1 MITYETRREAYEN
14 VDAQSIRMKITRL
27 LKESGGMTASEIM
40 ERLNISN
47 PNNCRPRLSELKEDG
62 VIVAIGKRKSPG
74 RRMPEAI
81 WELAV

>member
-14 VDAQSIRMKITRL
+14 VDKASIRKKITRL
-27 LKESGGMTASEIM
+27 LKDSGGLTASEIM

-47 PNNCRPRLSELKEDG
+47 PNNCRPRLSELRDDG
-62 VIVAIGKRKSPG
+62 VIVAIGKRKIEG
-74 RRMPEAI
+74 RRTPEAI